1 MRGSCLFR
9 PGRSNGERGQSG
21 FEIGARQWVWALVKG
36 MFWAFSLCPL
46 VGCATTDD
54 PRQGGL
60 FSYNPKAYE
69 QRLAE
74 RRAALQEIQAQQQ
87 SEEDRSRRL
96 HAELTAKQSEFDRQ
110 KSLLDALESDLTR
123 VDREL
128 ETYQAKTS
136 AQSAEKV
143 RIENEVKRLKSQI
156 QSGRDQGQPMVDEK
170 EKRIAAL
177 KAEIDELLKL
187 TLLLTQ

>member
-9 PGRSNGERGQSG
+9 PGRSHGERGQSG
-21 FEIGARQWVWALVKG
+21 FEIGARQWVWAVVKG

-87 SEEDRSRRL
+87 SEEDRSRQL
-96 HAELTAKQSEFDRQ
+96 QDGLAAKKSNLDRQ
-110 KSLLDALESDLTR
+110 KSLLDALDNDLTEIR
-123 VDREL
+123 KGLDAYL
-128 ETYQAKTS
+128 TKTS
-136 AQSAEKV
+136 AQSAEKS
-143 RIENEVKRLKSQI
+143 RLENEVNRLKSQI
-156 QSGRDQGQPMVDEK
+156 QSVRDQSRPTGDEPG
-170 EKRIAAL
+170 KRIAAL

-187 TLLLTQ
+187 TLLLTD